1 MHDFSSFFPSFF
13 PVLTY
18 SCVAAL
24 CCSSTDCSLSPCSGI
39 LFSLS
44 ASLGGTRIHRYVLL
58 SLSLSLYRFPFFCF
72 STSPQTSQ
80 VLSLCH
86 ALTFFSSVFYLSLF
100 RPLHLSASPA
110 STSSSDLLSDRSTSG
125 TVLLSR
131 CFLFPVNKG
140 SGRGK
145 EKERERELDQ
155 RSARRWNRD
164 DDGEG
169 KHGGNWRAK
178 SREELLEKKINRDSC
193 QPKKFDYVGSAD
205 ATLG

>member
-145 EKERERELDQ
+145 EKERERE
-155 RSARRWNRD
+155 RESWINGARD
-164 DDGEG
+164 DGTGMTMGRGNTAETGEP
-169 KHGGNWRAK
+169 RAERNCWK
-178 SREELLEKKINRDSC
+178 RR
-193 QPKKFDYVGSAD
+193 
-205 ATLG
+205 